1 MATDKRYLSGTRP
14 DHGNH
19 HSVGGGPA
27 KVGPCPPGSR
37 ITRISTMTVKR
48 LHAESRA
55 LAAALDNARRAARAV
70 PGVTWSVYSDGI
82 MHRYLCEDGI
92 MTREA
97 LRYVEDNDPATYRRG
112 GGTKTTKGVPN

>member
-1 MATDKRYLSGTRP
+1 MAKDKRHLSGTRP

-37 ITRISTMTVKR
+37 ITRISTMAVTR
-48 LHAESRA
+48 RQAESRA

-70 PGVTWSVYSDGI
+70 PGVTWSVYSNGI
-82 MHRYLCEDGI
+82 MHRYLYEDEI
-92 MTREA
+92 MSREA
-97 LRYVEDNDPATYRRG
+97 LRYEDNAPATYRRG
-112 GGTKTTKGVPN
+112 GGTKTTKALPN